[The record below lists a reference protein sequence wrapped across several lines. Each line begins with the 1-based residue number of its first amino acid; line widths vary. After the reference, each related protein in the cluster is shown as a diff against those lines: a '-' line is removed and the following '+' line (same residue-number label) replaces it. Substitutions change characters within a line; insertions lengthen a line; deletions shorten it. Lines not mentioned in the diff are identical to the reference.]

1 MKKLLFEIGT
11 EELPANYMPNILKDL
26 KALALKKLQD
36 ARVPFADVTVM
47 GTPRRL
53 AVLVSGVE
61 ETQADSTEEF
71 KGPAVSIAYKDGEP
85 TKAAQGF
92 ARGKGVDV
100 KDLVVRDNYIYAV
113 KHIQGRATAELL
125 PNVLQEILTNI
136 PFPNHM
142 RWADFDFRFLRPIH
156 WLVALFGTE
165 VVPVS
170 ITDINSD
177 RYTMGHRF
185 LSNRKIEIPVAD
197 AYEKVLEDNYVIAD
211 QDKRREMIRQQ
222 ITELAREEGGE
233 IEIAADLLEEVNYL
247 VEYPTPLC
255 GKFEEK
261 YLALPEAAI
270 ITPMRDHQ
278 RYFPVRGKDGKLLN
292 KFIAVRNGGKAFLE
306 NVTHGNERVLRARLS
321 DAEFFFNEDRKQ
333 KLEAYEEKIKT
344 VVFQEGLGNMYDKSQ
359 RLMQLVE
366 MIHFGQ
372 QSRVPLDDLKRAA
385 RLCKCDLVTGM
396 VTEFTELQGV
406 MGREYA
412 RLDGEKADICEGIFE
427 QYLPRFAGDILPKT
441 EIGQILSIADKVD
454 NIVATFSRGKAPTG
468 SQDPFALRRQ
478 ALGIINILMDSR
490 KHMDMAKLVGASILL
505 LKVPVEKIKELG
517 KQIIDFIKLR
527 FRNLLLEQ
535 KIRYD
540 VIDAVLADERNNDLY
555 DLYLRAQA
563 LNEYV
568 NGAKAADMIQA
579 ATRVNNLSSKAETVV
594 PVNES
599 LFKEEAEK
607 ELYAVVKKLDTEI
620 IPLTVRYDYAGA
632 LNILSELNAPV
643 NKFFDDVMVM
653 DKDEAVKNNRLSL
666 LCLVKDLVNCVGD
679 LSKLV
684 M

>member
-113 KHIQGRATAELL
+113 KHIQGRATSELL
-125 PNVLQEILTNI
+125 PHVLREILTNI

-197 AYEKVLEDNYVIAD
+197 DYVRILEDNFVIAD

-333 KLEAYEEKIKT
+333 KLEAYEERIKT

-412 RLDGEKADICEGIFE
+412 RLDGEKPDICEGIFE

-478 ALGIINILMDSR
+478 ALGIINILLDSR
-490 KHMDMAKLVGASILL
+490 KHMDMAKVVGASILL
-505 LKVPVEKIKELG
+505 LKVPMEKIKELG
-517 KQIIDFIKLR
+517 TQIIDFIKLR

-535 KIRYD
+535 KVRYD

-568 NGAKAADMIQA
+568 NGEKAADMIQA

-594 PVNES
+594 PVKES
-599 LFKEEAEK
+599 LFKEKAEK

-653 DKDEAVKNNRLSL
+653 DKEEAVKNNRLSL

>member
-1 MKKLLFEIGT
+1 MKTLLFEIGT

-26 KALALKKLQD
+26 KELALKKLQD
-36 ARVPFADVTVM
+36 ARVPFADLTVL

-71 KGPAVSIAYKDGEP
+71 KGPAVNIAFKDGEP

-92 ARGKGVDV
+92 ARGKGVGV
-100 KDLVVRDNYIYAV
+100 KDLIVRDNYIYAV
-113 KHIQGRATAELL
+113 KHTQGQPTAALL
-125 PNVLQEILTNI
+125 PHVLLEILTNI

-142 RWADFDFRFLRPIH
+142 RWADFDFRFLRPLH
-156 WLVALFGTE
+156 WLVALFGSE
-165 VVPVS
+165 IVPVA
-170 ITDINSD
+170 ITDVQSG

-185 LSNRKIEIPVAD
+185 LSNRQIEIPVAD
-197 AYEKVLEDNYVIAD
+197 DYEKILEENFVIAD
-211 QDKRREMIRQQ
+211 QDKRREIIRQQ

-233 IEIAADLLEEVNYL
+233 IEIAPDLLEEVNYL

-255 GKFEEK
+255 GNFEEK

-278 RYFPVRGKDGKLLN
+278 RYFPVRGKDGRLLN

-366 MIHFGQ
+366 MLHFSL

-427 QYLPRFAGDILPKT
+427 HYLPRFAGDVLPQT
-441 EIGQILSIADKVD
+441 EIGRILGIADKID
-454 NIVATFSRGKAPTG
+454 NIAATFSRGKAPTG

-478 ALGIINILMDSR
+478 ALGIINILLEGKMNLDL
-490 KHMDMAKLVGASILL
+490 AKAVGAAILL
-505 LKVPVEKIKELG
+505 LQVPMDKVKELG
-517 KQIIDFIKLR
+517 KQILDFIKLR
-527 FRNLLLEQ
+527 FRNLMLEQ

-540 VIDAVLADERNNDLY
+540 VIDAVLAETRNNDIY
-555 DLYLRAQA
+555 DLYLRARA
-563 LNEYV
+563 LNAYAGSE
-568 NGAKAADMIQA
+568 KAADVIQA
-579 ATRVNNLSSKAETVV
+579 ATRVNNLSSKAETEV

-599 LFKEEAEK
+599 LFTEQAEK
-607 ELYAVVKKLDTEI
+607 DLYAVVRKLDKEI
-620 IPLTVRYDYAGA
+620 IPLTVRCDYAGA
-632 LNILSELNAPV
+632 LDILSGLNAPV

-666 LCLVKDLVNCVGD
+666 LCQVKDLFNCVGD
-679 LSKLV
+679 LSKIV

>member
-26 KALALKKLQD
+26 KTLSLKKLQD
-36 ARVPFADVTVM
+36 ARVPFADVTVL

-71 KGPAVSIAYKDGEP
+71 KGPAVNIAFKDGEP

-100 KDLVVRDNYIYAV
+100 KDLVVKDNYIYAV
-113 KHIQGRATAELL
+113 KHIQGRETAELL
-125 PNVLQEILTNI
+125 PHVLQEILTNI

-165 VVPVS
+165 IVPVS
-170 ITDINSD
+170 ITDIQSD

-185 LSNRKIEIPVAD
+185 LSNKKIEIPVAD
-197 AYEKVLEDNYVIAD
+197 DYEKILEENFVIAD

-359 RLMQLVE
+359 RLEKLVE

-385 RLCKCDLVTGM
+385 RLSKCDLVTGM

-412 RLDGEKADICEGIFE
+412 RLDGEKADVCEGIFE

-441 EIGQILSIADKVD
+441 EIGRILSIADKVD

-478 ALGIINILMDSR
+478 ALGIINILLDSQ
-490 KHMDMAKLVGASILL
+490 KHMDMAKVVGASILL
-505 LKVPVEKIKELG
+505 LKVPMEDVKELAT
-517 KQIIDFIKLR
+517 QIIEFIRLR

-568 NGAKAADMIQA
+568 AGDKAADMIQA
-579 ATRVNNLSSKAETVV
+579 ATRVNNLSSKAETVL

-599 LFKEEAEK
+599 LFKVEAEK
-607 ELYAVVKKLDTEI
+607 ALYAVVRKLDTDM
-620 IPLTVRYDYAGA
+620 IPLTVRCDYAKA

-653 DKDEAVKNNRLSL
+653 DKDEDVKNNRLSL

>member
-26 KALALKKLQD
+26 KTLSLKKLQD
-36 ARVPFADVTVM
+36 ARVPFADVTVL

-71 KGPAVSIAYKDGEP
+71 KGPAVNIAFKDGEP

-92 ARGKGVDV
+92 ARGKGIDV
-100 KDLVVRDNYIYAV
+100 KDLVVKDNYIYAV
-113 KHIQGRATAELL
+113 KHIQGRETAELL
-125 PNVLQEILTNI
+125 PHVLQEILTNI

-165 VVPVS
+165 IVPVS
-170 ITDINSD
+170 ITDIRSD

-185 LSNRKIEIPVAD
+185 LSNKKIEIPVAD
-197 AYEKVLEDNYVIAD
+197 DYEKILEENFVIAD

-247 VEYPTPLC
+247 VEYPTPMC
-255 GKFEEK
+255 GKFEDK
-261 YLALPEAAI
+261 FLALPEAAI

-344 VVFQEGLGNMYDKSQ
+344 VVFQEGLGNMYDKGQ
-359 RLMQLVE
+359 RLEKLVE

-412 RLDGEKADICEGIFE
+412 RLDGEKEGICEGIFE
-427 QYLPRFAGDILPKT
+427 HYLPRFAGDVLPKT
-441 EIGQILSIADKVD
+441 EIGRILGIADKVD

-478 ALGIINILMDSR
+478 ALGIINILLESKMNI
-490 KHMDMAKLVGASILL
+490 DMAKVVGASILL
-505 LKVPVEKIKELG
+505 LKVPMENVKELA
-517 KQIIDFIKLR
+517 KQILDFIKLR
-527 FRNLLLEQ
+527 FRNLMLDQ

-540 VIDAVLADERNNDLY
+540 VIDAVLAEERNNNLY

-568 NGAKAADMIQA
+568 AGDKAADMIQA
-579 ATRVNNLSSKAETVV
+579 ATRVNNLSSKAEAEV
-594 PVNES
+594 PINDG
-599 LFKEEAEK
+599 LFTEQAEK
-607 ELYAVVKKLDTEI
+607 DLYAVVKKLDTGM
-620 IPLTVRYDYAGA
+620 IPLIVRCDYKGA

-653 DKDEAVKNNRLSL
+653 DKDEAIKNNRLSL
-666 LCLVKDLVNCVGD
+666 LCLVKDLVNSVGD

>member
-26 KALALKKLQD
+26 KTLSLKKLQD
-36 ARVPFADVTVM
+36 ARVPFADVTVL

-71 KGPAVSIAYKDGEP
+71 KGPAVNIAFKDGEP

-100 KDLVVRDNYIYAV
+100 KDLVVKDNYIYAV
-113 KHIQGRATAELL
+113 KHIQGRETAELL
-125 PNVLQEILTNI
+125 PHVLQEILTNI

-165 VVPVS
+165 IVPVS
-170 ITDINSD
+170 ITDIQSD

-185 LSNRKIEIPVAD
+185 LSNKKIEIPVAD
-197 AYEKVLEDNYVIAD
+197 DYEKILEENFVIAD

-255 GKFEEK
+255 GKFEDK

-359 RLMQLVE
+359 RLEKLVE

-385 RLCKCDLVTGM
+385 RLSKCDLVTGM

-412 RLDGEKADICEGIFE
+412 RLDGEKADVCEGIFE

-441 EIGQILSIADKVD
+441 EIGRILSIADKVD

-478 ALGIINILMDSR
+478 ALGIINILLDSQ
-490 KHMDMAKLVGASILL
+490 KHMDMAKVVGASILL
-505 LKVPVEKIKELG
+505 LKVPMEDVKELAT
-517 KQIIDFIKLR
+517 QIIEFIRLR
-527 FRNLLLEQ
+527 FRNLLLDQ

-540 VIDAVLADERNNDLY
+540 VIDAVLAEERNNDLY

-568 NGAKAADMIQA
+568 AGDKAADMIQA
-579 ATRVNNLSSKAETVV
+579 ATRVNNLSSKAEVEV
-594 PVNES
+594 PINDG
-599 LFKEEAEK
+599 LFIEQAEK
-607 ELYAVVKKLDTEI
+607 DLYAVVKKLDTEM
-620 IPLTVRYDYAGA
+620 IPLTVRCDYKGA

-653 DKDEAVKNNRLSL
+653 DKDEAIKNNRLSL
-666 LCLVKDLVNCVGD
+666 LCLVKDLVNSVGD

>member
-36 ARVPFADVTVM
+36 ARVPFTDVTVM

-185 LSNRKIEIPVAD
+185 LSNRKIEIPEAD
-197 AYEKVLEDNYVIAD
+197 DYEKILEENFVIAV

-478 ALGIINILMDSR
+478 ALGIINILLDSR

-505 LKVPVEKIKELG
+505 LKVPVEKVKELA
-517 KQIIDFIKLR
+517 KQILDFIKLR

-594 PVNES
+594 PVNAS
-599 LFKEEAEK
+599 LFKEEAERD
-607 ELYAVVKKLDTEI
+607 LYAVVKKLDTEI

>member
-26 KALALKKLQD
+26 KTLSLKKLQD
-36 ARVPFADVTVM
+36 ARVPFADVTVL

-71 KGPAVSIAYKDGEP
+71 KGPAVNIAFKDGEP

-100 KDLVVRDNYIYAV
+100 KDLVVKDNYIYAV
-113 KHIQGRATAELL
+113 KHIQGRETAELL
-125 PNVLQEILTNI
+125 PHVLQEILTNI

-165 VVPVS
+165 IVPVS
-170 ITDINSD
+170 ITDIQSD

-185 LSNRKIEIPVAD
+185 LSNKKIEIPVAD
-197 AYEKVLEDNYVIAD
+197 DYEKILEENFVIAD

-255 GKFEEK
+255 GKFEDK

-359 RLMQLVE
+359 RLEKLVE

-385 RLCKCDLVTGM
+385 RLSKCDLVTGM

-412 RLDGEKADICEGIFE
+412 RLDGEKADVCEGIFE

-441 EIGQILSIADKVD
+441 EIGRILSIADKVD

-478 ALGIINILMDSR
+478 ALGIINILLDSQ
-490 KHMDMAKLVGASILL
+490 KHMDMAKVVGASILL
-505 LKVPVEKIKELG
+505 LKVPMEEVKELAT
-517 KQIIDFIKLR
+517 QIIEFIRLR
-527 FRNLLLEQ
+527 FRNLLLDQ

-540 VIDAVLADERNNDLY
+540 VIDAVLAEERNNDLY

-568 NGAKAADMIQA
+568 AGDKAADMIQA
-579 ATRVNNLSSKAETVV
+579 ATRVNNLSSKAEVEV
-594 PVNES
+594 PINDG
-599 LFKEEAEK
+599 LFIEQAEK
-607 ELYAVVKKLDTEI
+607 DLYAVVKKLDTEM
-620 IPLTVRYDYAGA
+620 IPLTVRCDYKGA

-653 DKDEAVKNNRLSL
+653 DKDEAIKNNRLSL
-666 LCLVKDLVNCVGD
+666 LCLVKDLVNSVGD

>member
-26 KALALKKLQD
+26 KTLALKKLQD
-36 ARVPFADVTVM
+36 ARVPFADVTVL

-71 KGPAVSIAYKDGEP
+71 KGPAVNIAFKDGEP

-100 KDLVVRDNYIYAV
+100 KDLVVKDNYIYAV
-113 KHIQGRATAELL
+113 KHIEGRKTAELL
-125 PNVLQEILTNI
+125 PQVLKEILTNI

-156 WLVALFGTE
+156 WLVALFGAD

-170 ITDINSD
+170 ITDIQSD

-185 LSNRKIEIPVAD
+185 LSNKKIEIPVAD
-197 AYEKVLEDNYVIAD
+197 DYEKILEENFVIAD

-359 RLMQLVE
+359 RLEKLVE

-385 RLCKCDLVTGM
+385 RLSKCDLVTGM

-412 RLDGEKADICEGIFE
+412 RLDGEK
-427 QYLPRFAGDILPKT
+427 
-441 EIGQILSIADKVD
+441 
-454 NIVATFSRGKAPTG
+454 PTG

-478 ALGIINILMDSR
+478 ALGIINILLDSQ
-490 KHMDMAKLVGASILL
+490 KHMDMAKVVGASILL
-505 LKVPVEKIKELG
+505 LKVPMEDVKELAT
-517 KQIIDFIKLR
+517 QIIEFIRLR

-568 NGAKAADMIQA
+568 AGDKAADMIQA
-579 ATRVNNLSSKAETVV
+579 ATRVNNLSSKAETVL

-599 LFKEEAEK
+599 LFKVEAEK
-607 ELYAVVKKLDTEI
+607 ALYAVVRKLDTDM
-620 IPLTVRYDYAGA
+620 IPLTVRCDYAGA

>member
-1 MKKLLFEIGT
+1 MKSERKNCRPI
-11 EELPANYMPNILKDL
+11 I
-26 KALALKKLQD
+26 
-36 ARVPFADVTVM
+36 
-47 GTPRRL
+47 L

-71 KGPAVSIAYKDGEP
+71 KGPAVNIAFKDGEP

-100 KDLVVRDNYIYAV
+100 KDLVVKDNYIYAV

-125 PNVLQEILTNI
+125 PHVLQEILTNI

-165 VVPVS
+165 IVPVS
-170 ITDINSD
+170 ITDIQSD

-185 LSNRKIEIPVAD
+185 LSNKKIEIPVAD
-197 AYEKVLEDNYVIAD
+197 DYEKILEENFVIAD

-359 RLMQLVE
+359 RLEKLVE

-385 RLCKCDLVTGM
+385 RLSKCDLVTGM

-412 RLDGEKADICEGIFE
+412 RLDGEKADVCEGIFE

-441 EIGQILSIADKVD
+441 EIGRILSIADKVD

-478 ALGIINILMDSR
+478 ALGIINILLDSQ
-490 KHMDMAKLVGASILL
+490 KHMDMAKVVGASILL
-505 LKVPVEKIKELG
+505 LKVPMEDVKELAT
-517 KQIIDFIKLR
+517 QIIEFIRLR

-568 NGAKAADMIQA
+568 AGDKAADMIQA
-579 ATRVNNLSSKAETVV
+579 ATRVNNLSSKAETVL

-599 LFKEEAEK
+599 LFKVEAEK
-607 ELYAVVKKLDTEI
+607 ALYAVVRKLDTDM
-620 IPLTVRYDYAGA
+620 IPLTVRCDYAKA

-653 DKDEAVKNNRLSL
+653 DKDEDVKNNRLSL
-666 LCLVKDLVNCVGD
+666 LCLVKDLVNCVAFGTTD
-679 LSKLV
+679 TVSYSIHLAICIRRNSVRKKSNN
-684 M
+684 

>member
-1 MKKLLFEIGT
+1 
-11 EELPANYMPNILKDL
+11 
-26 KALALKKLQD
+26 
-36 ARVPFADVTVM
+36 
-47 GTPRRL
+47 
-53 AVLVSGVE
+53 
-61 ETQADSTEEF
+61 
-71 KGPAVSIAYKDGEP
+71 
-85 TKAAQGF
+85 
-92 ARGKGVDV
+92 
-100 KDLVVRDNYIYAV
+100 
-113 KHIQGRATAELL
+113 
-125 PNVLQEILTNI
+125 
-136 PFPNHM
+136 
-142 RWADFDFRFLRPIH
+142 
-156 WLVALFGTE
+156 
-165 VVPVS
+165 
-170 ITDINSD
+170 
-177 RYTMGHRF
+177 
-185 LSNRKIEIPVAD
+185 
-197 AYEKVLEDNYVIAD
+197 
-211 QDKRREMIRQQ
+211 
-222 ITELAREEGGE
+222 
-233 IEIAADLLEEVNYL
+233 
-247 VEYPTPLC
+247 LC

-359 RLMQLVE
+359 RLEKLVE

-372 QSRVPLDDLKRAA
+372 QSRLPLADLKRAA
-385 RLCKCDLVTGM
+385 KLSKCDLVTGM

-412 RLDGEKADICEGIFE
+412 RLDGEKADVCEGIFE

-441 EIGQILSIADKVD
+441 EIGRILSIADKVD

-478 ALGIINILMDSR
+478 ALGIINILLDSQ
-490 KHMDMAKLVGASILL
+490 KHMDMAKVVGASILL
-505 LKVPVEKIKELG
+505 LKVPMEEVKELAT
-517 KQIIDFIKLR
+517 QIIEFIRLR
-527 FRNLLLEQ
+527 FRNLLLDQ

-540 VIDAVLADERNNDLY
+540 VIDAVLAEERNNDLY

-568 NGAKAADMIQA
+568 AGDKAADMIQA
-579 ATRVNNLSSKAETVV
+579 ATRVNNLSSKAETVL

-599 LFKEEAEK
+599 LFKVEAEK
-607 ELYAVVKKLDTEI
+607 ALYAVVRKLDTDM
-620 IPLTVRYDYAGA
+620 IPLTVRCDYAGA

>member
-1 MKKLLFEIGT
+1 
-11 EELPANYMPNILKDL
+11 
-26 KALALKKLQD
+26 
-36 ARVPFADVTVM
+36 
-47 GTPRRL
+47 
-53 AVLVSGVE
+53 
-61 ETQADSTEEF
+61 
-71 KGPAVSIAYKDGEP
+71 
-85 TKAAQGF
+85 
-92 ARGKGVDV
+92 
-100 KDLVVRDNYIYAV
+100 
-113 KHIQGRATAELL
+113 
-125 PNVLQEILTNI
+125 VLQEILTNI

-165 VVPVS
+165 IVPVS
-170 ITDINSD
+170 ITDIQSD

-185 LSNRKIEIPVAD
+185 LSNKKIEIPVAD
-197 AYEKVLEDNYVIAD
+197 DYEKILEENFVIAD

-359 RLMQLVE
+359 RLEKLVE

-372 QSRVPLDDLKRAA
+372 QSRLPLADLKRAA
-385 RLCKCDLVTGM
+385 KLSKCDLVTGM

-412 RLDGEKADICEGIFE
+412 RLDGEKADVCEGIFE

-441 EIGQILSIADKVD
+441 EIGRILSIADKVD

-478 ALGIINILMDSR
+478 ALGIINILLDSQ
-490 KHMDMAKLVGASILL
+490 KHMDMAKVVGASILL
-505 LKVPVEKIKELG
+505 LKVPMEEVKELAT
-517 KQIIDFIKLR
+517 QIIEFIRLR
-527 FRNLLLEQ
+527 FRNLLLDQ

-540 VIDAVLADERNNDLY
+540 VIDAVLAEERNNDLY

-568 NGAKAADMIQA
+568 AGDKAADMIQA
-579 ATRVNNLSSKAETVV
+579 ATRVNNLSSKAETVL

-599 LFKEEAEK
+599 LFKVEAEK
-607 ELYAVVKKLDTEI
+607 ALYAVVRKLDTDM
-620 IPLTVRYDYAGA
+620 IPLTVRCDYAKA

-653 DKDEAVKNNRLSL
+653 DKDEDVKNNRLSL

>member
-71 KGPAVSIAYKDGEP
+71 KGPAVNIAYKDGEP

-113 KHIQGRATAELL
+113 RHIQGRATAELL

-165 VVPVS
+165 IVPVS
-170 ITDINSD
+170 ITDIQSD

-197 AYEKVLEDNYVIAD
+197 DYEKILEDNFVIAD
-211 QDKRREMIRQQ
+211 QDKRREIIREQ
-222 ITELAREEGGE
+222 ITDLAREEGGE
-233 IEIAADLLEEVNYL
+233 IEIAPDLLEEVNYL

-261 YLALPEAAI
+261 FIVLPEAAI

-292 KFIAVRNGGKAFLE
+292 KFIAVRNGGKDFLD
-306 NVTHGNERVLRARLS
+306 NVVHGNERVLRARLS

-333 KLEAYEEKIKT
+333 KLEAYEDKIKT

-372 QSRVPLDDLKRAA
+372 QSRVPLNDLKRAA

-427 QYLPRFAGDILPKT
+427 HYLPRFAGDILPKT

-478 ALGIINILMDSR
+478 ALGIINILLDSG
-490 KHMDMAKLVGASILL
+490 KHMDMAKIVGASILL

-517 KQIIDFIKLR
+517 TQIIEFIKLR

-535 KIRYD
+535 KVRYD

-555 DLYLRAQA
+555 DLYLRTQS

-568 NGAKAADMIQA
+568 NSKKAADMIQA
-579 ATRVNNLSSKAETVV
+579 ATRVNNLSSKAEAVV
-594 PVNES
+594 PVNEG

-607 ELYAVVKKLDTEI
+607 ALYAVVKKLDTEI

-643 NKFFDDVMVM
+643 NRFFDDVMVM
-653 DKDEAVKNNRLSL
+653 DKDESIKNNRLSL

>member
-113 KHIQGRATAELL
+113 KHIQGRATSELL
-125 PNVLQEILTNI
+125 PHVLREILTNI

-197 AYEKVLEDNYVIAD
+197 DYVRILEDNFVIAD

-333 KLEAYEEKIKT
+333 KLEAYEERIKT

-412 RLDGEKADICEGIFE
+412 RLDGEKPDICEGIFE

-478 ALGIINILMDSR
+478 ALGIINILLDSG
-490 KHMDMAKLVGASILL
+490 KHMDMAKIVGASILL

-517 KQIIDFIKLR
+517 TQIIEFIKLR

-535 KIRYD
+535 KVRYD

-555 DLYLRAQA
+555 DLYLRTQA

-568 NGAKAADMIQA
+568 NSEKAADMIQA
-579 ATRVNNLSSKAETVV
+579 ATRVNNLSSKAEAVV
-594 PVNES
+594 PVNEG

-607 ELYAVVKKLDTEI
+607 ALYAVVKKLDTEI
-620 IPLTVRYDYAGA
+620 IPLTVRYDYVGA

-643 NKFFDDVMVM
+643 NRFFDDVMVM
-653 DKDEAVKNNRLSL
+653 DKDEAIKNNRLSL

>member
-26 KALALKKLQD
+26 KTLSLKKLQD
-36 ARVPFADVTVM
+36 ARVPFADVTVL

-71 KGPAVSIAYKDGEP
+71 KGPAVNIAFKDGEP

-92 ARGKGVDV
+92 ARGKGIDV
-100 KDLVVRDNYIYAV
+100 KDLVVKDNYIYAV
-113 KHIQGRATAELL
+113 KHIQGRETAELL
-125 PNVLQEILTNI
+125 PHVLQEILTNI

-165 VVPVS
+165 MVPVS
-170 ITDINSD
+170 ITDIRSD

-185 LSNRKIEIPVAD
+185 LSNKKIEIPVAD
-197 AYEKVLEDNYVIAD
+197 DYEKILEENFVIAD

-359 RLMQLVE
+359 RLEQLVE

-372 QSRVPLDDLKRAA
+372 QSRVPLADLKRAA
-385 RLCKCDLVTGM
+385 KLSKCDLVTGM

-412 RLDGEKADICEGIFE
+412 RLDGEKADVCEGIFE

-441 EIGQILSIADKVD
+441 EIGRILSIADKVD

-478 ALGIINILMDSR
+478 ALGIINILLDSQ
-490 KHMDMAKLVGASILL
+490 KHMDMAKVVGASILL
-505 LKVPVEKIKELG
+505 LKVPMEKVKELG
-517 KQIIDFIKLR
+517 TQIIEFIRLR

-568 NGAKAADMIQA
+568 NSDKAADMIQA
-579 ATRVNNLSSKAETVV
+579 ATRVNNLSSKAETVL

-599 LFKEEAEK
+599 LFKVEAEK
-607 ELYAVVKKLDTEI
+607 ELYAVVRKLDTDM
-620 IPLTVRYDYAGA
+620 IPLTVRCDYTGA

>member
-26 KALALKKLQD
+26 KTLSLKKLQD
-36 ARVPFADVTVM
+36 ARVPFADVTVL

-71 KGPAVSIAYKDGEP
+71 KGPAVNIAFKDGEP

-100 KDLVVRDNYIYAV
+100 KDLVVKDNYIYAV

-125 PNVLQEILTNI
+125 PHVLQEILTNI

-142 RWADFDFRFLRPIH
+142 RWADFDFRFLRPIR

-170 ITDINSD
+170 ITDIRSD

-185 LSNRKIEIPVAD
+185 LSNKQIEIPVAD
-197 AYEKVLEDNYVIAD
+197 DYVKILEENFVIAD

-255 GKFEEK
+255 GKFEDK

-278 RYFPVRGKDGKLLN
+278 RYFPVRGKDGRLLN

-333 KLEAYEEKIKT
+333 KLETYEEKIKP

-359 RLMQLVE
+359 RLEKLVE

-385 RLCKCDLVTGM
+385 RLSKCDLVTGM
-396 VTEFTELQGV
+396 VT
-406 MGREYA
+406 
-412 RLDGEKADICEGIFE
+412 
-427 QYLPRFAGDILPKT
+427 
-441 EIGQILSIADKVD
+441 
-454 NIVATFSRGKAPTG
+454 
-468 SQDPFALRRQ
+468 
-478 ALGIINILMDSR
+478 
-490 KHMDMAKLVGASILL
+490 
-505 LKVPVEKIKELG
+505 
-517 KQIIDFIKLR
+517 
-527 FRNLLLEQ
+527 
-535 KIRYD
+535 
-540 VIDAVLADERNNDLY
+540 
-555 DLYLRAQA
+555 
-563 LNEYV
+563 
-568 NGAKAADMIQA
+568 
-579 ATRVNNLSSKAETVV
+579 
-594 PVNES
+594 
-599 LFKEEAEK
+599 
-607 ELYAVVKKLDTEI
+607 
-620 IPLTVRYDYAGA
+620 
-632 LNILSELNAPV
+632 
-643 NKFFDDVMVM
+643 
-653 DKDEAVKNNRLSL
+653 
-666 LCLVKDLVNCVGD
+666 
-679 LSKLV
+679 
-684 M
+684 

>member
-113 KHIQGRATAELL
+113 KHIQGRATSELL
-125 PNVLQEILTNI
+125 PHVLREILTNI

-197 AYEKVLEDNYVIAD
+197 DYVRILEDNFVIAD

-333 KLEAYEEKIKT
+333 KLEAYEERIKT

-412 RLDGEKADICEGIFE
+412 RLDGEKPDICEGIFE

-478 ALGIINILMDSR
+478 ALGIINILLDSR
-490 KHMDMAKLVGASILL
+490 KHMDMAKVVGASILL
-505 LKVPVEKIKELG
+505 LKVPMEKIKELG
-517 KQIIDFIKLR
+517 TQIIDFIKLR

-535 KIRYD
+535 KVRYD

-568 NGAKAADMIQA
+568 NGEKAADMIQA

-594 PVNES
+594 PVKES
-599 LFKEEAEK
+599 LFKEKVEK

-653 DKDEAVKNNRLSL
+653 DKEEAVKNNRLSL

>member
-1 MKKLLFEIGT
+1 M
-11 EELPANYMPNILKDL
+11 
-26 KALALKKLQD
+26 
-36 ARVPFADVTVM
+36 PFADVTVL

-71 KGPAVSIAYKDGEP
+71 KGPAVNIAFKDGEP

-100 KDLVVRDNYIYAV
+100 KDLVVKDNYIYAV

-125 PNVLQEILTNI
+125 PHVLQEILTNI

-165 VVPVS
+165 IVPVS
-170 ITDINSD
+170 ITDIQSD

-185 LSNRKIEIPVAD
+185 LSNKKIEIPLAD
-197 AYEKVLEDNYVIAD
+197 DYEKILEENFVIAD

-255 GKFEEK
+255 GKFEDK

-359 RLMQLVE
+359 RLEKLVE

-385 RLCKCDLVTGM
+385 RLSKCDLVTGM

-412 RLDGEKADICEGIFE
+412 RLDGEKADVCEGIFE

-441 EIGQILSIADKVD
+441 EIGRILSIADKVD

-478 ALGIINILMDSR
+478 ALGIINILLDSQ
-490 KHMDMAKLVGASILL
+490 KHMDMAKVVGASILL
-505 LKVPVEKIKELG
+505 LKVPMEDVKELAT
-517 KQIIDFIKLR
+517 QIIEFIRLR

-568 NGAKAADMIQA
+568 AGDKAADMIQA
-579 ATRVNNLSSKAETVV
+579 ATRVNNLSSKAETVL

-599 LFKEEAEK
+599 LFKVEAEK
-607 ELYAVVKKLDTEI
+607 ALYAVVRKLDTDM
-620 IPLTVRYDYAGA
+620 IPLTVRCDYAKA

-653 DKDEAVKNNRLSL
+653 DKDEDVKNNRLSL
-666 LCLVKDLVNCVGD
+666 LCLVKDLVNCVVD

>member
-36 ARVPFADVTVM
+36 ARVPFADVTVL

-71 KGPAVSIAYKDGEP
+71 KGPAVNIAFKDGEP

-100 KDLVVRDNYIYAV
+100 KDLVVKDNYIYAV

-125 PNVLQEILTNI
+125 PHVLQEILTNI

-165 VVPVS
+165 IVPVS
-170 ITDINSD
+170 ITDIQSD

-185 LSNRKIEIPVAD
+185 LSNKKIEIPVAD
-197 AYEKVLEDNYVIAD
+197 DYEKILEENFVIAD

-255 GKFEEK
+255 GQFEEK

-359 RLMQLVE
+359 RLEKLVE

-385 RLCKCDLVTGM
+385 RLSKCDLVTGM

-412 RLDGEKADICEGIFE
+412 RLDGEKADVCEGIFE

-441 EIGQILSIADKVD
+441 EIGRILSIADKVD

-478 ALGIINILMDSR
+478 ALGIINILLDSQ
-490 KHMDMAKLVGASILL
+490 KHMDMAKVVGASILL
-505 LKVPVEKIKELG
+505 LKVPMEDVKELAT
-517 KQIIDFIKLR
+517 QIIEFIRLR

-568 NGAKAADMIQA
+568 AGDKAADMIQA
-579 ATRVNNLSSKAETVV
+579 ATRVNNLSSKAETVL

-599 LFKEEAEK
+599 LFKVEAEK
-607 ELYAVVKKLDTEI
+607 ALYAVVRKLDTDM
-620 IPLTVRYDYAGA
+620 IPLTVRCDYAGA

-653 DKDEAVKNNRLSL
+653 DKDEDVKNNRLSL

>member
-26 KALALKKLQD
+26 KELAVKKLQD
-36 ARVPFADVTVM
+36 ARVPFEDVTVL

-53 AVLVSGVE
+53 AVLVSGVA

-71 KGPAVSIAYKDGEP
+71 KGPAASIAFKDGEP

-92 ARGKGVDV
+92 ARGKGVEV
-100 KDLVVRDNYIYAV
+100 KDLVVRDNYIYAI
-113 KHIQGRATAELL
+113 KHTQGRPVAELL
-125 PNVLQEILTNI
+125 PPVLQEILTNI

-170 ITDINSD
+170 ITDIQSD
-177 RYTMGHRF
+177 RYTRGHRF

-197 AYEKVLEDNYVIAD
+197 DYEMILEENFVIAD
-211 QDKRREMIRQQ
+211 QDKRRENIRQQ
-222 ITELAREEGGE
+222 ITSLAREEGGE
-233 IEIAADLLEEVNYL
+233 IEIAPDLLEEVNYL
-247 VEYPTPLC
+247 VEYSTPLC
-255 GKFEEK
+255 GSFEDK

-278 RYFPVRGKDGKLLN
+278 RYFPVRGRDGKLLN
-292 KFIAVRNGGKAFLE
+292 KFIAVRNGGKDFLD
-306 NVTHGNERVLRARLS
+306 NVVHGNERVLRARLS

-333 KLEAYEEKIKT
+333 KLEGYEEKIKT

-359 RLMQLVE
+359 RLQQLVE

-372 QSRVPLDDLKRAA
+372 QSRVPLADLKRAA

-427 QYLPRFAGDILPKT
+427 HYLPRFAGDILPKT
-441 EIGQILSIADKVD
+441 EIGRILGIADKID

-478 ALGIINILMDSR
+478 ALGIINILLEGRM
-490 KHMDMAKLVGASILL
+490 HMDMAKLVGGSTLL
-505 LKVPVEKIKELG
+505 LKVPMEKLKELTR
-517 KQIIDFIKLR
+517 QILDFIRLR

-540 VIDAVLADERNNDLY
+540 VIDAVLAEERNNDLY
-555 DLYLRAQA
+555 DLYLRAVA
-563 LNEYV
+563 LNEFV
-568 NGAKAADMIQA
+568 NGDKAADLIQA

-594 PVNES
+594 LVNES
-599 LFKEEAEK
+599 LFKEQAEID
-607 ELYAVVKKLDTEI
+607 LYAVVKKLDTEI

-632 LNILSELNAPV
+632 LNILSTLNAAV

>member
-26 KALALKKLQD
+26 KELALKKLRD
-36 ARVPFADVTVM
+36 ARVPFADVTVF

-53 AVLVSGVE
+53 AVIVGGVE

-71 KGPAVSIAYKDGEP
+71 KGPAANIAFKDGEP

-92 ARGKGVDV
+92 ARGKGIDV

-113 KHIQGRATAELL
+113 KHTKGQATAELL
-125 PNVLQEILTNI
+125 PHVLQEILTNI

-142 RWADFDFRFLRPIH
+142 RWADFDFRFLRPLH
-156 WLVALFGTE
+156 WLVALFGSE
-165 VVPVS
+165 IVPVS
-170 ITDINSD
+170 ITDVQSD
-177 RYTMGHRF
+177 RFTMGHRF
-185 LSNRKIEIPVAD
+185 LSNRKLEIPSAD
-197 AYEKVLEDNYVIAD
+197 DYEKVLEENFVIVD

-222 ITELAREEGGE
+222 ITELAGKEGGT
-233 IEIAADLLEEVNYL
+233 IEIAPDLLEEVNYL

-261 YLALPEAAI
+261 YLDLPEAAI

-278 RYFPVRGKDGKLLN
+278 RYFPVRGMDGKLLN
-292 KFIAVRNGGKAFLE
+292 KFIAVRNGGKDFLE

-321 DAEFFFNEDRKQ
+321 DAEFFFKEDRKQ
-333 KLEAYEEKIKT
+333 KLEGYQEKIKT
-344 VVFQEGLGNMYDKSQ
+344 VVFQEGLGNMYDKTQ
-359 RLMQLVE
+359 RLRGLVE
-366 MIHFGQ
+366 MIHFEI
-372 QSRVPLDDLKRAA
+372 QSRASLDDLKRAA
-385 RLCKCDLVTGM
+385 DLCKCDLVTGM

-412 RLDGEKADICEGIFE
+412 RLDGEKEEICEGIFE
-427 QYLPRFAGDILPKT
+427 HYLPRFAGDILPRT
-441 EIGQILSIADKVD
+441 EIGCILGISDKID

-478 ALGIINILMDSR
+478 ALGIINILLESR
-490 KHMDMAKLVGASILL
+490 LHLNMAKVAGAAILL
-505 LKVPVEKIKELG
+505 LKVPVEKAKELG
-517 KQIIDFIKLR
+517 IQVMDFIRLR
-527 FRNLLLEQ
+527 FRNLMLDQ

-540 VIDAVLADERNNDLY
+540 VIDAVLADARNNDLY

-563 LNEYV
+563 LNEFV
-568 NGAKAADMIQA
+568 AGEQASEIIQA

-594 PVNES
+594 PVNEV
-599 LFKEEAEK
+599 LFKEPAEK
-607 ELYAVVKKLDTEI
+607 ELYTVVKKLDKEI
-620 IPLTVRYDYAGA
+620 IPLAVRYDYKGA
-632 LNILSELNAPV
+632 LDLLSELTLPV

-653 DKDEAVKNNRLSL
+653 DKDEAVKTNRLSL
-666 LCLVKDLVNCVGD
+666 LCLVKDIVNSVGD
-679 LSKLV
+679 LSKIV

>member
-26 KALALKKLQD
+26 KTLSLKKLQD
-36 ARVPFADVTVM
+36 ARVPFADVTVL

-71 KGPAVSIAYKDGEP
+71 KGPAVNIAFKDGEP

-92 ARGKGVDV
+92 ARGKGIDV
-100 KDLVVRDNYIYAV
+100 KDLVVKDNYIYAV
-113 KHIQGRATAELL
+113 KHIQGRETAELL
-125 PNVLQEILTNI
+125 PHVLQEILTNI

-165 VVPVS
+165 MVPVS
-170 ITDINSD
+170 ITDIRSD

-185 LSNRKIEIPVAD
+185 LSNKKIEIPVAD
-197 AYEKVLEDNYVIAD
+197 DYEKILEENFVIAD

-255 GKFEEK
+255 GKFEDK

-359 RLMQLVE
+359 RLEKLVE

-385 RLCKCDLVTGM
+385 RLSKCDLVTGM

-412 RLDGEKADICEGIFE
+412 RLDGEKADVCEGIFE

-441 EIGQILSIADKVD
+441 EIGRILSIADKVD

-478 ALGIINILMDSR
+478 ALGIINILLDSQ
-490 KHMDMAKLVGASILL
+490 KHMDMAKVVGASILL
-505 LKVPVEKIKELG
+505 LKVPMEDVKELAT
-517 KQIIDFIKLR
+517 QIIEFIRLR
-527 FRNLLLEQ
+527 FRNLLLDQ

-540 VIDAVLADERNNDLY
+540 VIDAVLAEERNNDLY

-568 NGAKAADMIQA
+568 AGDKAADMIQA
-579 ATRVNNLSSKAETVV
+579 ATRVNNLSSKAEVEV
-594 PVNES
+594 PINDG
-599 LFKEEAEK
+599 LFIEQAEK
-607 ELYAVVKKLDTEI
+607 DLYAVVKKLDTGM
-620 IPLTVRYDYAGA
+620 IPLMVRCDYKGA

-653 DKDEAVKNNRLSL
+653 DKDEAIKNNRLSL
-666 LCLVKDLVNCVGD
+666 LCLVKDLVNSVGD

>member
-26 KALALKKLQD
+26 KTLSLKKLQD
-36 ARVPFADVTVM
+36 ARVPFADVTVL

-71 KGPAVSIAYKDGEP
+71 KGPAVNIAFKDGEP

-100 KDLVVRDNYIYAV
+100 KDLVVKDNYIYAV

-125 PNVLQEILTNI
+125 PHVLQEILTNI

-165 VVPVS
+165 IVPVS
-170 ITDINSD
+170 ITDIQSD
-177 RYTMGHRF
+177 RCTMGHRF
-185 LSNRKIEIPVAD
+185 LSNKKIEIPVAD
-197 AYEKVLEDNYVIAD
+197 DYEKILEENFVIAD

-255 GKFEEK
+255 GQFEEK

-359 RLMQLVE
+359 RLEKLVE

-385 RLCKCDLVTGM
+385 RLSKCDLVTGM

-412 RLDGEKADICEGIFE
+412 RLDGEKADVCEGIFE

-441 EIGQILSIADKVD
+441 EIGRILSIADKVD

-478 ALGIINILMDSR
+478 ALGIINILLDSQ
-490 KHMDMAKLVGASILL
+490 KHMDMAKVVGASILL
-505 LKVPVEKIKELG
+505 LKVPMEDVKELAT
-517 KQIIDFIKLR
+517 QIIEFIRLR
-527 FRNLLLEQ
+527 FRNLLLDQ

-540 VIDAVLADERNNDLY
+540 VIDAVLAEERNNDLY

-568 NGAKAADMIQA
+568 AGDKAADMIQA
-579 ATRVNNLSSKAETVV
+579 ATRVNNLSSKAETVL

-599 LFKEEAEK
+599 LFKVEAEK
-607 ELYAVVKKLDTEI
+607 ALYAVVRKLDTDI
-620 IPLTVRYDYAGA
+620 IPLTVRCDYAKA

-653 DKDEAVKNNRLSL
+653 DKDEDVKNNRLSL

>member
-26 KALALKKLQD
+26 KTLSLKKLQD
-36 ARVPFADVTVM
+36 ARVPFADVTVL

-71 KGPAVSIAYKDGEP
+71 KGPAVNIAFKDGEP

-100 KDLVVRDNYIYAV
+100 KDLVVKDNYIYAV
-113 KHIQGRATAELL
+113 KHIQGRETAELL
-125 PNVLQEILTNI
+125 PHVLQEILTNI

-165 VVPVS
+165 IVPVS
-170 ITDINSD
+170 ITDIRSD

-185 LSNRKIEIPVAD
+185 LSNKKIEIPVAD
-197 AYEKVLEDNYVIAD
+197 DYEKILEENFVIAD

-255 GKFEEK
+255 GKFEDK

-359 RLMQLVE
+359 RLEKLVE

-385 RLCKCDLVTGM
+385 RLSKCDLVTGM

-412 RLDGEKADICEGIFE
+412 RLDGEKADVCEGIFE

-441 EIGQILSIADKVD
+441 EIGRILSIADKVD

-478 ALGIINILMDSR
+478 ALGIINILLDSQ
-490 KHMDMAKLVGASILL
+490 KHMDMAKVVGASILL
-505 LKVPVEKIKELG
+505 LKVPMEEVKELAT
-517 KQIIDFIKLR
+517 QIIEFIRLR
-527 FRNLLLEQ
+527 FRNLLLDQ

-540 VIDAVLADERNNDLY
+540 VIDAVLAEERNNDLY

-568 NGAKAADMIQA
+568 AGDKAADMIQA
-579 ATRVNNLSSKAETVV
+579 ATRVNNLSSKAEVEV
-594 PVNES
+594 PINDG
-599 LFKEEAEK
+599 LFIEQAEK
-607 ELYAVVKKLDTEI
+607 DLYAVVKKLDTEM
-620 IPLTVRYDYAGA
+620 IPLTVRCDYKGA
-632 LNILSELNAPV
+632 LNILSELNTPV

-653 DKDEAVKNNRLSL
+653 DKDEAIKNNRLSL
-666 LCLVKDLVNCVGD
+666 LCLVKDLVNSVGD

>member
-36 ARVPFADVTVM
+36 ARVPFADVTVL

-61 ETQADSTEEF
+61 ETQADSTEEY
-71 KGPAVSIAYKDGEP
+71 KGPAVNIAFKDGEP

-100 KDLVVRDNYIYAV
+100 KDLVVKDNYIYAV

-125 PNVLQEILTNI
+125 PHVLQEILTNI

-156 WLVALFGTE
+156 WLVALFGRE
-165 VVPVS
+165 IVPVS
-170 ITDINSD
+170 ITDIQSD

-185 LSNRKIEIPVAD
+185 LSNKKIEIPVAD
-197 AYEKVLEDNYVIAD
+197 DYEKILEENFVIAD

-359 RLMQLVE
+359 RLEKLVE

-385 RLCKCDLVTGM
+385 RLSKCDLVTGM

-412 RLDGEKADICEGIFE
+412 RLDGEKADVCEGIFE

-441 EIGQILSIADKVD
+441 EIGRILSIADKVD

-478 ALGIINILMDSR
+478 ALGIINILLDSQ
-490 KHMDMAKLVGASILL
+490 KHMDMAKVVGASILL
-505 LKVPVEKIKELG
+505 LKVPMEEVKELAT
-517 KQIIDFIKLR
+517 QIIEFIRLR
-527 FRNLLLEQ
+527 FRNLLLDQ

-540 VIDAVLADERNNDLY
+540 VIDAVLAEERNNDLY

-568 NGAKAADMIQA
+568 AGDKAADMIQA
-579 ATRVNNLSSKAETVV
+579 ATRVNNLSSKAETVL

-599 LFKEEAEK
+599 LFKVEAEK
-607 ELYAVVKKLDTEI
+607 ALYAVVRKLDTDM
-620 IPLTVRYDYAGA
+620 IPLTVRCDYAGA

-643 NKFFDDVMVM
+643 NTFFDDVMVM

>member
-36 ARVPFADVTVM
+36 ARVPFADVTVL

-71 KGPAVSIAYKDGEP
+71 KGPAVNIAFKDGEP

-100 KDLVVRDNYIYAV
+100 KDLVVKDNYIYAV

-125 PNVLQEILTNI
+125 PHVLQEILTNI

-165 VVPVS
+165 IVPVS
-170 ITDINSD
+170 ITDIQSD

-185 LSNRKIEIPVAD
+185 LSNKKIEIPVAD
-197 AYEKVLEDNYVIAD
+197 DYEKILEENFVIAD

-359 RLMQLVE
+359 RLEKLVE

-385 RLCKCDLVTGM
+385 RLSKCDLVTGM

-412 RLDGEKADICEGIFE
+412 RLDGEKADVCEGIFE

-441 EIGQILSIADKVD
+441 EIGRILSIADKVD

-478 ALGIINILMDSR
+478 ALGIINILLDSQ
-490 KHMDMAKLVGASILL
+490 KHMDMAKVVGASILL
-505 LKVPVEKIKELG
+505 LKVPMEDVKELAT
-517 KQIIDFIKLR
+517 QIIEFIRLR

-568 NGAKAADMIQA
+568 AGDKAADMIQA
-579 ATRVNNLSSKAETVV
+579 ATRVNNLSSKAETVL

-599 LFKEEAEK
+599 LFKVEAEK
-607 ELYAVVKKLDTEI
+607 ALYAVVRKLDTDM
-620 IPLTVRYDYAGA
+620 IPLTVRCDYAGA

-653 DKDEAVKNNRLSL
+653 DKDEDVKNNRLSL